1 MKFLNVREF
10 AEHLRIE
17 GNEWAEQILEA
28 LDWKDSVN
36 ELAELKEEIEYRAPD
51 DLKDLH
57 NGYLRIIER
66 YRDSHDLLDELR
78 ETLDANGFA
87 GVDIDDAL
95 AELLTD
101 RVVSEPEYDL

>member
-17 GNEWAEQILEA
+17 GNEWADEILEA
-28 LDWKDSVN
+28 LDWEDSVT
-36 ELAELKEEIEYRAPD
+36 ELAELKEEIEHYV
-51 DLKDLH
+51 KDL
-57 NGYLRIIER
+57 NPCKAVEYLGDR
-66 YRDSHDLLDELR
+66 SALFDELR

-95 AELLTD
+95 AELLAD
-101 RVVSEPEYDL
+101 RVVPEPEYDL